1 MKKTLLSIVFVAI
14 SFTVFSQTSSGVW
27 DSRTATYFNSEHKI
41 TWRLIDDLEWVE
53 RPILVESTLLKVRNY
68 DTELLVSLG
77 ADKYNSSG
85 MVDSWDYL
93 SEIEFQ
99 QKELFKQLSEQSGL
113 EYVKTEATKSQLCG
127 LHAIKIRS
135 DSRAYN
141 PESGQIIHYIEITY
155 GLFRRGYI
163 YTMSVAVFVLE
174 EEIADFDRIATMIFN
189 GFKIS

>member
-14 SFTVFSQTSSGVW
+14 SFAAVSQTSLGVW
-27 DSRTATYFNSEHKI
+27 NNKTATYSNAEHKI
-41 TWRLIDDLEWVE
+41 TWQLVDNLEWVE
-53 RPILVESTLLKVRNY
+53 RPILTKSTLLKVRNY

-77 ADKYNSSG
+77 ANEYNSSDF
-85 MVDSWDYL
+85 VDSWDYL
-93 SEIEFQ
+93 SEIEIQ
-99 QKELFKQLSEQSGL
+99 QKELFKQLSEQAGM

-127 LHAIKIRS
+127 IHAIKIRS

-141 PESGQIIHYIEITY
+141 PESGQTIHYIEITY

-163 YTMSVAVFVLE
+163 YTVSVAVFVLE
-174 EEIADFDRIATMIFN
+174 EDIADFDRIATMIFN